1 MARTFNTPPQRIS
14 KPTRGDV
21 QNRFFNQ
28 YEWKGMHT
36 DKNFLTVDQQTFQD
50 CNNVYADSENLLKSR
65 PAIKRTTD
73 PLILDIGNIVN
84 FWSFNDVSVYLS
96 SDSGEFSIHFVKD
109 GVVKYSGDI
118 PSKDAKLKLVDN
130 KIWILD
136 NEYLAYFNTLD
147 YSYNIADDFIY
158 VPKTKVYSGLT
169 EQENEPPNVLTNK
182 EIYVYLYN
190 NEVGLSSIIIGKTLT
205 FKMLDETYTIT
216 FTKYTAD
223 TIVEK
228 KCVVI
233 NAIHEDVRSR
243 YYVDV
248 SKDGAIL
255 YYNKSTYSILYSP
268 DGVTFTRTLNLSS
281 AIDLSNAIESNINDV
296 LTDKPKFSMDGTL
309 IYITIRYVYADSPS
323 WGTLRLTAISVIGSE
338 FVNWTDLRYGDY
350 EGTVNNVGGYVFDS
364 SLYTLYEWHP
374 RFETAEVH
382 AYVKYSNSDTN
393 SLTFSLPENFTDS
406 NGFACKFDNIHN
418 LKCIVAK
425 SSTIVA
431 LCVLVITAVK
441 QDTGELKYYDVY
453 ISFTTPEPGLNYLSF
468 NSIRYINVPK
478 VGQGVKVCE
487 LRDGGNIFH
496 VLTTYVNS
504 YVLSTVSKVD
514 GTLLTYGYNNM
525 DNTIV
530 TDANLITDAYYNYD
544 CSKLLTN
551 EGVFDLRTKHLEHLI
566 TGNNC
571 IPVGFNQY
579 IYYINDKDDIILSN
593 NVDTTIELHET
604 VGSGYNYFS
613 PSHES
618 ELSAQYWSKDNNLY
632 ISQYAEDDDGNFMW
646 YFPKSHVQKFNY
658 PITNLIP
665 ISKNE
670 MGVFFEHEI
679 WYVESDLLNENLVY
693 RYTKSKLPVG
703 MREGSDVIVTFDGSA
718 ILFTCERGLVMLAYQ
733 DLVASTEQTL
743 TFASDNIATLFK
755 EFNDGPIKLYEYDF
769 WIVVYKQNSNKL
781 LVYDK
786 RTGSWYPQ
794 TIVDNLQK
802 IVTVDYKPQLL
813 KGGTIYNLD
822 NDVDAYFDYDGNKK
836 YNIQWNITSQKL
848 HLGANN
854 HYKHVYNITLSSVLD
869 TETPLSMILN
879 VQNYRKQID
888 AGKPQILE
896 YKVDTIRTFVKR
908 LNHAKINEFQYLLSN
923 DEDNVIQKPLS
934 LANISVKYKILEE
947 VR

>member
-1 MARTFNTPPQRIS
+1 MARTFNRPPQRIS

-36 DKNFLTVDQQTFQD
+36 DKNFLTADQQTFQE
-50 CNNVYADSENLLKSR
+50 CNNVYADAENLLKSR

-96 SDSGEFSIHFVKD
+96 SDSSEFSIHFVKD
-109 GVVKYSGDI
+109 GVVKYNGDVS
-118 PSKDAKLKLVDN
+118 SKDIKLKLVDN

-136 NEYLAYFNTLD
+136 DEYLAYFNTLD
-147 YSYNIADDFIY
+147 YSYNVADDFIY

-169 EQENEPPNVLTNK
+169 EQENESPNVLTNK
-182 EIYVYLYN
+182 EIYTYLYN
-190 NEVGLSSIIIGKTLT
+190 SNTSLVSAILGKTLK
-205 FKMLDETYTIT
+205 FEMLGENYEVV
-216 FTKYTAD
+216 FTKYTFSLLL
-223 TIVEK
+223 EK
-228 KCVVI
+228 RFVVI
-233 NAIHEDVRSR
+233 NAKVQSNNYLHYKVE
-243 YYVDV
+243 V
-248 SKDGAIL
+248 SKNDSII
-255 YYNKSTYSILYSP
+255 YHNTITNTILYSP
-268 DGVTFTRTLNLSS
+268 DGVSFTRTITVPDNIITDVKFSEDGNYLYCLTESSGIHLYIISILASS
-281 AIDLSNAIESNINDV
+281 AGSMLYQNWTKLYTLQHYTTTLMPSCELIDELNYIITYLDYMDPTGEYWLHSRIVVNGSV
-296 LTDKPKFSMDGTL
+296 RYTSYVTPLTYDYGDDIYYVQFYPYNTPQILHTKCSMSMDGTASVL
-309 IYITIRYVYADSPS
+309 LFIN
-323 WGTLRLTAISVIGSE
+323 VIGSSSSQLRT
-338 FVNWTDLRYGDY
+338 FVVCVTYKWNSNSDYYYITGENVISSILPINNYFAFAIKIKRMVTHVVHNKYGVCYYTNIDND
-350 EGTVNNVGGYVFDS
+350 GNIVSVNHIATTPINNKVYFNSNVTQILTMAGIYYIEDGYRSPWLDS
-364 SLYTLYEWHP
+364 SLN
-374 RFETAEVH
+374 RFCPVGFTNY
-382 AYVKYSNSDTN
+382 AYVVDSTN
-393 SLTFSLPENFTDS
+393 
-406 NGFACKFDNIHN
+406 
-418 LKCIVAK
+418 
-425 SSTIVA
+425 
-431 LCVLVITAVK
+431 
-441 QDTGELKYYDVY
+441 
-453 ISFTTPEPGLNYLSF
+453 
-468 NSIRYINVPK
+468 
-478 VGQGVKVCE
+478 
-487 LRDGGNIFH
+487 
-496 VLTTYVNS
+496 
-504 YVLSTVSKVD
+504 
-514 GTLLTYGYNNM
+514 
-525 DNTIV
+525 
-530 TDANLITDAYYNYD
+530 DA
-544 CSKLLTN
+544 LLTN
-551 EGVFDLRTKHLEHLI
+551 NVMSTLSLEEH
-566 TGNNC
+566 
-571 IPVGFNQY
+571 
-579 IYYINDKDDIILSN
+579 
-593 NVDTTIELHET
+593 
-604 VGSGYNYFS
+604 VGSGYNYFL

-632 ISQYAEDDDGNFMW
+632 ISQYVEDDDGNFMW

-665 ISKNE
+665 ISKTE

-679 WYVESDLLNENLVY
+679 WYVESDVLNENLVY

-802 IVTVDYKPQLL
+802 IITVDYAPQLL

-822 NDVDAYFDYDGNKK
+822 NDADAYFDYDGSKK

-879 VQNYRKQID
+879 VRNYRKQVD